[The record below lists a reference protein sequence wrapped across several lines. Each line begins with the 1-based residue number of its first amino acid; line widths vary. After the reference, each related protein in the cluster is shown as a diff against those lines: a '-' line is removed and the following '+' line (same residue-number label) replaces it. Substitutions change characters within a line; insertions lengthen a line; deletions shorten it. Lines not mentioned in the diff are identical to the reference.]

1 MIAYGAFLG
10 AGVGLGLSLVITR
23 LLQLRHTSVSARVL
37 PFLRDLSG
45 PVVRPPGVG
54 ETRALQGVFGPLV
67 GSTAGF
73 VGRLLG
79 GEESI
84 RRRLRRANLDMEV
97 TDFRV
102 EQVVWG
108 VVAFVGAAIPAAFIA
123 SASPSRTVPLL
134 ILCLV
139 VMVLG
144 VMLRENRLTAQ
155 VNARESQILLEFPTV
170 AEMLALSVAAG
181 ESPVSALDRVVSRS
195 RGELS
200 AELQRVLDRIQTG
213 TPVSAAFDEMA
224 ARTGLSV
231 VARFAEAIAIATERG
246 TPLAEVL
253 HAQAADVREAGR
265 RVLIETGARKEI
277 AMMLPVVFLVM
288 PIVIVFAFYPGMVG
302 LNLVVN

>member
-1 MIAYGAFLG
+1 MTITGAVLG
-10 AGVGLGLSLVITR
+10 ALIGLGLSLV
-23 LLQLRHTSVSARVL
+23 LLGVLRVRHTPVAIRVL
-37 PFLRDLSG
+37 PFLRDL
-45 PVVRPPGVG
+45 PGSTSRSQTAG
-54 ETRALQGVFGPLV
+54 ETRALHGVFGPLFT
-67 GSTAGF
+67 SAAGV

-84 RRRLRRANLDMEV
+84 RRRIRRANLELEV
-97 TDFRV
+97 ADFRV

-108 VVAFVGAAIPAAFIA
+108 VAAFVATAVPSAFVAA
-123 SASPSRTVPLL
+123 ASPSRTVPLL

-139 VMVLG
+139 AMVLG

-155 VNARESQILLEFPTV
+155 VNARESQVLLEFPTV
-170 AEMLALSVAAG
+170 AELLALSVAAG
-181 ESPVSALDRVVSRS
+181 ESPVSALQRVATRS
-195 RGELS
+195 RGEMS
-200 AELQRVLDRIQTG
+200 IDLQRVLGRIQTG
-213 TPVSAAFDEMA
+213 TPVAAAFDEMA

-265 RVLIETGARKEI
+265 RVLIETGARKEV
-277 AMMLPVVFLVM
+277 AMMIPVVFLVL
-288 PIVIVFAFYPGMVG
+288 PIVIVFAFYPGLVG